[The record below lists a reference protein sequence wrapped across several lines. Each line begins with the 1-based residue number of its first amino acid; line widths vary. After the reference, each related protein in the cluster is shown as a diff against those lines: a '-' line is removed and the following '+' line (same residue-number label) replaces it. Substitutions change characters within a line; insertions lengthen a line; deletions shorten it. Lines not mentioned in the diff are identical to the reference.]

1 MPEATYEILALL
13 MRYVFVALAALICV
27 RALRWLLR
35 DHRAHVRERRQLPRA
50 GQIGVLEF
58 ADSGERLPLA
68 PEGLVGAGRSCDV
81 VIRKRGLRQKHFSYR
96 FQPRHGVEIIPCR
109 GARVS
114 VNGQKAQAGHY
125 ALSGALIQAG
135 DTVLRLR
142 LYKRLRLPADSGDMH
157 DSPDPLLN
165 AWDED
170 DFLPNGMGVPT
181 PLGDEYEN
189 DYGTDG
195 DPGPYSD
202 DEPPDAGEWPGPQRG
217 KILHMPRFGDEP
229 PEERE

>member
-1 MPEATYEILALL
+1 MNQARTNVIMGDKTYTLHGKSYIEDRIGNLL
-13 MRYVFVALAALICV
+13 YQIS
-27 RALRWLLR
+27 
-35 DHRAHVRERRQLPRA
+35 PRA
-50 GQIGVLEF
+50 FFQVNPVQTEKLYNKALEYAGLTGTETVWDLYCGTGTISLF
-58 ADSGERLPLA
+58 LA
-68 PEGLVGAGRSCDV
+68 QKARSV
-81 VIRKRGLRQKHFSYR
+81 R
-96 FQPRHGVEIIPCR
+96 GVEIIPCR